1 MSRTFHIAQDEIYHC
16 ELSQMQRMRIN
27 AADLESNGEDGAE
40 LWYKPRPTM
49 TIVDGIATIYV
60 REMLGNG
67 FLPVYEKYGF
77 ATSYNTIRK
86 EIQQA
91 LTGGAQAIIFDIDSG
106 GGACNG
112 NIELARYISSL
123 PVPTAAKITV
133 RACSAAYAIASA
145 CDEIHAAISAQVG
158 SIGVILSWMDFSK
171 HYAEL
176 GIESHV
182 MTNTGADIKGQ
193 FYTAL
198 TESQREHL
206 QQSIDQQAELFWGEC
221 NVKRTLDEELKRGGW
236 YMGGRAL
243 ELGLID
249 EIIS

>member
-1 MSRTFHIAQDEIYHC
+1 
-16 ELSQMQRMRIN
+16 MQSN
-27 AADLESNGEDGAE
+27 AEALAAYDGDDND

-49 TIVDGIATIYV
+49 TIVDGVATIYI

-67 FLPVYEKYGF
+67 MLPAYEKYGF
-77 ATSYNTIRK
+77 ATSYDTIRK

-112 NIELARYISSL
+112 NIELARYISAL
-123 PVPTAAKITV
+123 AVPTAAKITA

-145 CDEIHAAISAQVG
+145 CDEIHAALSAQVG
-158 SIGVILSWMDFSK
+158 GIGVILSWMDFSK
-171 HYAEL
+171 YYENS
-176 GIESHV
+176 GIVSNV

-206 QQSIDQQAELFWGEC
+206 QESIDQQADLFWSEC
-221 NVKRTLDEELKRGGW
+221 NVKRTLSDELKRGGW
-236 YMGGRAL
+236 YMGSRAMD
-243 ELGLID
+243 LGLID